1 MPYIDG
7 TANPFRL
14 LTTENRMQ
22 ESSGNEALHHF
33 RLTQREEQ
41 VAALLA
47 MGLTAKN
54 TAARLKISSETVR
67 SHTRSIFLK
76 LRVRNKVELAGKMFR
91 MEQQKLK

>member
-1 MPYIDG
+1 
-7 TANPFRL
+7 
-14 LTTENRMQ
+14 MQ
-22 ESSGNEALHHF
+22 KSSGNEPFHEF

-47 MGLTAKN
+47 TGLTAKS

-76 LRVRNKVELAGKMFR
+76 LRVRNKIELAGKIFR
-91 MEQQKLK
+91 RQQQRLK

>member
-1 MPYIDG
+1 
-7 TANPFRL
+7 
-14 LTTENRMQ
+14 MQ
-22 ESSGNEALHHF
+22 DDPLHDF

-47 MGLTAKN
+47 TGLTAKN

-91 MEQQKLK
+91 MQQRRLK

>member
-1 MPYIDG
+1 
-7 TANPFRL
+7 
-14 LTTENRMQ
+14 MQ
-22 ESSGNEALHHF
+22 ETSGNEVLHDF

-47 MGLTAKN
+47 TGLTAKN

-91 MEQQKLK
+91 MQQQRLK

>member
-1 MPYIDG
+1 M
-7 TANPFRL
+7 R
-14 LTTENRMQ
+14 
-22 ESSGNEALHHF
+22 ESSANEPLHDF

-47 MGLTAKN
+47 TGLSAKN
-54 TAARLKISSETVR
+54 TAAQLGISCETVR

-91 MEQQKLK
+91 MQQERLK

>member
-1 MPYIDG
+1 
-7 TANPFRL
+7 
-14 LTTENRMQ
+14 MQ
-22 ESSGNEALHHF
+22 GISGNEPLHEF
-33 RLTQREEQ
+33 LLTQREEQ

-91 MEQQKLK
+91 MQQKRLK

>member
-1 MPYIDG
+1 
-7 TANPFRL
+7 
-14 LTTENRMQ
+14 MQ
-22 ESSGNEALHHF
+22 EGSGIEPLHDF

-41 VAALLA
+41 VAGLLA

-54 TAARLKISSETVR
+54 TAARLGISSETVR

-91 MEQQKLK
+91 MQKRLK